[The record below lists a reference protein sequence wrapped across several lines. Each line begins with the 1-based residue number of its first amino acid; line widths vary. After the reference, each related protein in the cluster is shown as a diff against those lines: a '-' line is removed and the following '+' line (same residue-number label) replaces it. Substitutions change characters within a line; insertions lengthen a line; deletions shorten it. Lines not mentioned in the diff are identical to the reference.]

1 MGHLMQMN
9 NASNMKGREKTNR
22 LKMRIC
28 RKQFSPK
35 FQCRKQENNFK
46 IKIAMLLLEEKL
58 KFAFMKKEQDVS
70 YFYK

>member
-35 FQCRKQENNFK
+35 FQCRKQENSNK
-46 IKIAMLLLEEKL
+46 NSYVIIGGKVKVCIHEKRTRCEL
-58 KFAFMKKEQDVS
+58 FL
-70 YFYK
+70 